1 MKSELIFVG
10 NPDQSVLNQAKNK
23 LEEIGAEVVSC
34 VNIENDP
41 IMLKKAL
48 KTATQRSQLVV
59 IVGGVGFSD
68 SDMTVKTVSEAIG
81 VDTACDQ
88 KVLANIAEHFATK
101 GESLP
106 DGAFRGAVLPV
117 GANAFYGKKGSVGY
131 FLTQGEQTIVM
142 LPSDEEVFED
152 MMEKEVKPIIQSMEG
167 KATSV
172 RTFFAA
178 DVPDTLI
185 DELMADIASEKGIAL
200 SVENKDGEFKFVLT
214 ASADSEEDARLK
226 ALAVAVKV
234 RSALGDAIYTE
245 EEKGI
250 EQVVVDLLKEQG
262 KTVATAE
269 SCTAGLLSKRL
280 TDVNGSSD
288 VFSMGIAAYSADIK
302 AKVLGVPKEIIDEKG
317 TVSREVAESMATN
330 VRRLSGCTY
339 GIGITGVAGESYED
353 KPSGLVYV
361 SLCDGDKLWTKEL
374 KVNVDVEDARTAVRN
389 TSATVALDMLRRTLL
404 GIGEAVA
411 VGSIIFDD
419 DSKKE
424 KPATTHFGLSFV
436 ESAVKSA
443 DETGLVDDG
452 IILPADEIHLSYE
465 QVDAAMFIRPETEE
479 PEQLDFNFEL
489 DGDDTIEEAEE
500 VVAPVVFEQTIVEEP
515 QTEIMD
521 EDFVLKEDAVFEEE
535 PSVNPNKENGFVKA
549 VKNFIPWKGDN
560 LSKVLT
566 KILFAAI
573 IVSLV
578 VSSCYVGDFMVKYFQ
593 NKSIVDDARDKYDR
607 NDDSVNDQT
616 GVFNRYELL
625 LQQNSEC
632 VGWITVPNT
641 NVDNPI
647 YQTVNNDFYLDHNG
661 IKEKSVYGA
670 IFADYRDIISRAG
683 NSKNITLYGHHM
695 KDGSMFAQL
704 HRYKTISFYKEN
716 PVITFDTIYGTGG
729 QYKVFACMITN
740 ADNMDDNGYFFDF
753 AAPSFRS
760 DADFMSWIEQIR
772 RRSLYNTAVD
782 VNANDQI
789 LTLSTCT
796 YEVKGTDLLCVVV
809 ARKVRDGESV
819 AVNTGDVTTN
829 SKIIYPQAWYDH
841 FKGVKPTYA
850 DGLYTWVS
858 GDYDR
863 EDVNAPGSIAPESVV
878 SDITSNNTSS
888 NASSEEPVSSQAPT
902 SSEAPVSSTAPSQQ
916 MPTPTNPFTSSAEM
930 QAPTPIAPLPT
941 PIG

>member
-1 MKSELIFVG
+1 MKAEIIFVG
-10 NPDQSVLNQAKNK
+10 NSNETALNKAKNK
-23 LEEIGAEVVSC
+23 IEGMGAEVVGC
-34 VNIENDP
+34 TNIENDTV
-41 IMLKKAL
+41 MLKKAL
-48 KTATQRSQLVV
+48 KTAISRSQLAV
-59 IVGGVGFSD
+59 IVGGVGFNAD
-68 SDMTVKTVSEAIG
+68 DLTVKTVSEAVG

-88 KVLANIAEHFATK
+88 NVLANIAEHFANK
-101 GESLP
+101 GEMLP

-117 GANAFYGKKGSVGY
+117 GANVFYSENGSVGCS
-131 FLTQGEQTIVM
+131 LTQGEQTIVM
-142 LPSDEEVFED
+142 LPSDEEVFD
-152 MMEKEVKPIIQSMEG
+152 TMMEKDVTPIVKSMKGE
-167 KATSV
+167 AISE

-185 DELMADIASEKGIAL
+185 DELKADISEENGVTL
-200 SVENKDGEFKFVLT
+200 SVDNKDGEVKFVLT
-214 ASADSEEDARLK
+214 ATGNSEEDARLK

-234 RSALGDAIYTE
+234 RSALGDTIYTE
-245 EEKGI
+245 EENGI

-302 AKVLGVPKEIIDEKG
+302 AKVLGVPKDIIDEKG

-361 SLCDGDKLWTKEL
+361 SLCDGDNLWTKEL
-374 KVNVDVEDARTAVRN
+374 NVDVEVEDARTTVRN
-389 TSATVALDMLRRTLL
+389 TSATIALDMLRRTLL
-404 GIGEAVA
+404 GIGESVSKGGM
-411 VGSIIFDD
+411 VFDAT
-419 DSKKE
+419 SKEE
-424 KPATTHFGLSFV
+424 KPATVSGLSFV
-436 ESAVKSA
+436 GGAVKTA
-443 DETGLVDDG
+443 DTAGVVDDG

-465 QVDAAMFIRPETEE
+465 QVDAAMFIKAAEE
-479 PEQLDFNFEL
+479 KPEQIDFGFEL
-489 DGDDTIEEAEE
+489 NSDDTIEEEEE
-500 VVAPVVFEQTIVEEP
+500 VAAPVVFEQPIVEAS

-535 PSVNPNKENGFVKA
+535 IPQDNSKKENGFVKA
-549 VKNFIPWKGDN
+549 IKNFIPWKGDN
-560 LSKVLT
+560 LSKILT
-566 KILFAAI
+566 KLLFVAI

-593 NKSIVDDARDKYDR
+593 NKSIVEDARDKYDR
-607 NDDSVNDQT
+607 NDDGVNDQT

-625 LQQNSEC
+625 LQQNPDC

-641 NVDNPI
+641 NVDNPV
-647 YQTVNNDFYLDHNG
+647 YQTGDNDFYLEHNG

-670 IFADYRDIISRAG
+670 VFADYRDIISRAG
-683 NSKNITLYGHHM
+683 NTKNVTLYGHHM

-704 HRYKTISFYKEN
+704 HRYKNISFYKEN

-729 QYKVFACMITN
+729 EYKVFACMITN

-796 YEVKGTDLLCVVV
+796 YEVKDTDLLCVVV
-809 ARKVRDGESV
+809 ARKVREGESV

-841 FKGVKPTYA
+841 FNGVKPTYA

-878 SDITSNNTSS
+878 SDITSS

-902 SSEAPVSSTAPSQQ
+902 SSEEPVSSTAPSQQ
-916 MPTPTNPFTSSAEM
+916 LPTPTNPLTSSTEVE
-930 QAPTPIAPLPT
+930 APAPIAPLPT

>member
-1 MKSELIFVG
+1 VF
-10 NPDQSVLNQAKNK
+10 D
-23 LEEIGAEVVSC
+23 
-34 VNIENDP
+34 
-41 IMLKKAL
+41 
-48 KTATQRSQLVV
+48 
-59 IVGGVGFSD
+59 
-68 SDMTVKTVSEAIG
+68 
-81 VDTACDQ
+81 
-88 KVLANIAEHFATK
+88 
-101 GESLP
+101 GE
-106 DGAFRGAVLPV
+106 
-117 GANAFYGKKGSVGY
+117 KWSVGCA
-131 FLTQGEQTIVM
+131 LTQGEQCIVM
-142 LPSDEEVFED
+142 LPSDDEVFTA
-152 MMEKEVKPIIQSMEG
+152 MIEKDVMPILQSMQG
-167 KATSV
+167 KASSV
-172 RTFFAA
+172 RTFFAVDVTDAAISELKA
-178 DVPDTLI
+178 DLD
-185 DELMADIASEKGIAL
+185 SEKDIML
-200 SVENKDGEFKFVLT
+200 SVNNKDGEVKITLT
-214 ASADSEEDARLK
+214 ATADSEEEARLK
-226 ALAVAVKV
+226 SLAVTVKV

-250 EQVVVDLLKEQG
+250 EQIVVEMLREQG
-262 KTVATAE
+262 KSVATAE

-302 AKVLGVPKEIIDEKG
+302 AKVLGVPKDIIDKKG
-317 TVSREVAESMATN
+317 TVSREVAESMAVN
-330 VRRLSGCTY
+330 VRRLSGCTF

-361 SLCDGDKLWTKEL
+361 SLCDGDNLWTKEL
-374 KVNVDVEDARTAVRN
+374 KVDVNVEDARTAVRN
-389 TSATVALDMLRRTLL
+389 TAATIALDMLRRTLL
-404 GIGEAVA
+404 GIGEAVSMGGI
-411 VGSIIFDD
+411 VFEGD
-419 DSKKE
+419 E
-424 KPATTHFGLSFV
+424 KDENPAPTVSGLSFV
-436 ESAVKSA
+436 KGAVKSA
-443 DETGLVDDG
+443 EDAGLVDDG
-452 IILPADEIHLSYE
+452 IILPADEIHLSYA
-465 QVDAAMFIRPETEE
+465 QVDEAMFIKAQEEE
-479 PEQLDFNFEL
+479 PEQLDFDFEL
-489 DGDDTIEEAEE
+489 NGDSSAEDFVEEAEE
-500 VVAPVVFEQTIVEEP
+500 EPVAVAFVDEPAAEEP

-535 PSVNPNKENGFVKA
+535 IPQEKAKKENGFVKA
-549 VKNFIPWKGDN
+549 IKNFIPWKGDN
-560 LSKVLT
+560 LSKILT
-566 KILFAAI
+566 KVLFAAI

-607 NDDSVNDQT
+607 NDNSIDDET

-625 LQQNSEC
+625 LQQNPDC

-641 NVDNPI
+641 NVDNPV
-647 YQTVNNDFYLDHNG
+647 YQTGDNDFYLDHNG

-670 IFADYRDIISRAG
+670 VFADYRDIISRAG
-683 NSKNITLYGHHM
+683 NTKNVTLYGHHM

-704 HRYKTISFYKEN
+704 HRYKNISFYKEN

-760 DADFMSWIEQIR
+760 DADFMSWVEQIR

-796 YEVKGTDLLCVVV
+796 YEIKGTDLLCVVV

-841 FKGVKPTYA
+841 FNGVKPTYA

-878 SDITSNNTSS
+878 SDITSSDTSS
-888 NASSEEPVSSQAPT
+888 EATSSDT
-902 SSEAPVSSTAPSQQ
+902 SSEAPVSSAAPSEQL
-916 MPTPTNPFTSSAEM
+916 PTPTNPFTSSTEV
-930 QAPTPIAPLPT
+930 QAPAPIAPLPT

>member
-1 MKSELIFVG
+1 
-10 NPDQSVLNQAKNK
+10 
-23 LEEIGAEVVSC
+23 
-34 VNIENDP
+34 
-41 IMLKKAL
+41 
-48 KTATQRSQLVV
+48 
-59 IVGGVGFSD
+59 
-68 SDMTVKTVSEAIG
+68 
-81 VDTACDQ
+81 
-88 KVLANIAEHFATK
+88 
-101 GESLP
+101 
-106 DGAFRGAVLPV
+106 
-117 GANAFYGKKGSVGY
+117 
-131 FLTQGEQTIVM
+131 
-142 LPSDEEVFED
+142 
-152 MMEKEVKPIIQSMEG
+152 
-167 KATSV
+167 
-172 RTFFAA
+172 
-178 DVPDTLI
+178 
-185 DELMADIASEKGIAL
+185 
-200 SVENKDGEFKFVLT
+200 
-214 ASADSEEDARLK
+214 
-226 ALAVAVKV
+226 
-234 RSALGDAIYTE
+234 
-245 EEKGI
+245 
-250 EQVVVDLLKEQG
+250 
-262 KTVATAE
+262 
-269 SCTAGLLSKRL
+269 
-280 TDVNGSSD
+280 
-288 VFSMGIAAYSADIK
+288 
-302 AKVLGVPKEIIDEKG
+302 
-317 TVSREVAESMATN
+317 
-330 VRRLSGCTY
+330 
-339 GIGITGVAGESYED
+339 
-353 KPSGLVYV
+353 
-361 SLCDGDKLWTKEL
+361 
-374 KVNVDVEDARTAVRN
+374 
-389 TSATVALDMLRRTLL
+389 
-404 GIGEAVA
+404 
-411 VGSIIFDD
+411 
-419 DSKKE
+419 
-424 KPATTHFGLSFV
+424 
-436 ESAVKSA
+436 
-443 DETGLVDDG
+443 
-452 IILPADEIHLSYE
+452 
-465 QVDAAMFIRPETEE
+465 
-479 PEQLDFNFEL
+479 
-489 DGDDTIEEAEE
+489 
-500 VVAPVVFEQTIVEEP
+500 
-515 QTEIMD
+515 MD

-535 PSVNPNKENGFVKA
+535 PSVNTKKENGFVKA

-560 LSKVLT
+560 LSKILT
-566 KILFAAI
+566 KLLFAAI

-625 LQQNSEC
+625 LQQNTDC

-796 YEVKGTDLLCVVV
+796 YEVKDADLLCVVV

-878 SDITSNNTSS
+878 SEPTSSNTSS
-888 NASSEEPVSSQAPT
+888 EAPVSSQAPT
-902 SSEAPVSSTAPSQQ
+902 SSEAPASSTAPSQQ
-916 MPTPTNPFTSSAEM
+916 LPTPTNPFTSSAEM

>member
-1 MKSELIFVG
+1 M
-10 NPDQSVLNQAKNK
+10 NPIPQSA
-23 LEEIGAEVVSC
+23 
-34 VNIENDP
+34 
-41 IMLKKAL
+41 
-48 KTATQRSQLVV
+48 
-59 IVGGVGFSD
+59 
-68 SDMTVKTVSEAIG
+68 
-81 VDTACDQ
+81 
-88 KVLANIAEHFATK
+88 
-101 GESLP
+101 
-106 DGAFRGAVLPV
+106 
-117 GANAFYGKKGSVGY
+117 
-131 FLTQGEQTIVM
+131 
-142 LPSDEEVFED
+142 
-152 MMEKEVKPIIQSMEG
+152 EG
-167 KATSV
+167 KAKSV
-172 RTFFAA
+172 RTFYAA
-178 DVPDTLI
+178 DVADALVE
-185 DELMADIASEKGIAL
+185 ELKADIASEKGIAL

-214 ASADSEEDARLK
+214 AYAESEEEARLK
-226 ALAVAVKV
+226 ALAVSVRV

-302 AKVLGVPKEIIDEKG
+302 SKVLGVPKEIIDEKG

-330 VRRLSGCTY
+330 VRRISDCTY

-374 KVNVDVEDARTAVRN
+374 NVDVDVEDARTAVRN

-411 VGSIIFDD
+411 VGAIVFDD
-419 DSKKE
+419 DSKKK
-424 KPATTHFGLSFV
+424 KPATTLSGLSFV

-489 DGDDTIEEAEE
+489 DGDEEVQEFKISAAAPIIVEEAVAEE
-500 VVAPVVFEQTIVEEP
+500 VAKPIVEEP
-515 QTEIMD
+515 VATVSNTEIMD

-535 PSVNPNKENGFVKA
+535 SSVNTKKENGFVKA

-566 KILFAAI
+566 KVLFAAI

-625 LQQNSEC
+625 LQQNTDC

-647 YQTVNNDFYLDHNG
+647 YQTGNNDFYLDHNG

-796 YEVKGTDLLCVVV
+796 YEIKDTNLLCVVV

-829 SKIIYPQAWYDH
+829 NKIIYPQAWYDH

-878 SDITSNNTSS
+878 SEPTSSNTSS
-888 NASSEEPVSSQAPT
+888 EAPVSSQAPT
-902 SSEAPVSSTAPSQQ
+902 SSEAPSSTAPSQQ
-916 MPTPTNPFTSSAEM
+916 LPTPTNPFTSSAEM

>member
-1 MKSELIFVG
+1 MKAEIIFVG
-10 NPDQSVLNQAKNK
+10 NPNESALNQAKIK
-23 LEEIGAEVVSC
+23 IEGMGAEVVGC
-34 VNIENDP
+34 ANIENDTVT
-41 IMLKKAL
+41 LKKAL
-48 KTATQRSQLVV
+48 KTATDRSQLTV
-59 IVGGVGFSD
+59 IIGGVGFKAD
-68 SDMTVKTVSEAIG
+68 DLTVKTVSEAVG
-81 VDTACDQ
+81 VDTVCDQ
-88 KVLANIAEHFATK
+88 NVLSNIAEHFATK
-101 GESLP
+101 GENLP

-117 GANAFYGKKGSVGY
+117 GAKVFYGENGSVGCA
-131 FLTQGEQTIVM
+131 LTQGEQCIVM
-142 LPSDEEVFED
+142 LPSDEDTFGAMINKDV
-152 MMEKEVKPIIQSMEG
+152 MPIVQSMRG
-167 KATSV
+167 KASSV
-172 RTFFAA
+172 RTFFAV
-178 DVPDTLI
+178 DVNDAVI
-185 DELMADIASEKGIAL
+185 SELKSDLACEKGIML
-200 SVENKDGEFKFVLT
+200 SVTNNDGEAKIVLT
-214 ASADSEEDARLK
+214 ATADSEDEARLK
-226 ALAVAVKV
+226 ALAVTVRV

-250 EQVVVDLLKEQG
+250 EQIVVEMLREQG
-262 KTVATAE
+262 KSVATAE

-302 AKVLGVPKEIIDEKG
+302 AKVLGVSRDVIEQKG
-317 TVSREVAESMATN
+317 TVSREVAESMAIN
-330 VRRLSGCTY
+330 VRRLSGCTF

-361 SLCDGDKLWTKEL
+361 SLCDGDNLWTKEL
-374 KVNVDVEDARTAVRN
+374 NVDVNVEDARTTVRN
-389 TSATVALDMLRRTLL
+389 TSATIALDMLRRTLL

-411 VGSIIFDD
+411 IGGIAFDGA
-419 DSKKE
+419 E
-424 KPATTHFGLSFV
+424 KDEKTAPAVSGLSFV
-436 ESAVKSA
+436 EGAVKSA
-443 DETGLVDDG
+443 DEIGFVDDG

-465 QVDAAMFIRPETEE
+465 QVDEAMFIKAQEEE
-479 PEQLDFNFEL
+479 PEQLNFDFEL
-489 DGDDTIEEAEE
+489 NGDDSVEEFVIETAKE
-500 VVAPVVFEQTIVEEP
+500 PVVIDEPVFEAP
-515 QTEIMD
+515 KAEIMD

-535 PSVNPNKENGFVKA
+535 IPQENTKKENIFVKA
-549 VKNFIPWKGDN
+549 IKNFIPWKGDS
-560 LSKVLT
+560 LSKILT
-566 KILFAAI
+566 KVLFAAI

-578 VSSCYVGDFMVKYFQ
+578 VSSCYVGDFMLKYFQ
-593 NKSIVDDARDKYDR
+593 NKSVVEDARDKYDR
-607 NDDSVNDQT
+607 NDNSVDNET

-625 LQQNSEC
+625 LQQNPDC

-647 YQTVNNDFYLDHNG
+647 YQTDNNDFYLNHNG

-683 NSKNITLYGHHM
+683 NSKNVTLYGHHM

-704 HRYKTISFYKEN
+704 HRYKNISFYKEN

-740 ADNMDDNGYFFDF
+740 ANNMDDNGYFFDF
-753 AAPSFRS
+753 ATPSFRS
-760 DADFMSWIEQIR
+760 DVDFMSWIEQIR

-796 YEVKGTDLLCVVV
+796 YEIKDTDLLCVVI
-809 ARKVRDGESV
+809 ARKVREGESV

-829 SKIIYPQAWYDH
+829 NKIIYPQAWYDH
-841 FKGVKPTYA
+841 FNGVKPTYA

-878 SDITSNNTSS
+878 SDITSSDVSSDVSS
-888 NASSEEPVSSQAPT
+888 NVSSG
-902 SSEAPVSSTAPSQQ
+902 EAPVSSTAPSQQ
-916 MPTPTNPFTSSAEM
+916 LPTPTNPLTSSTEVL
-930 QAPTPIAPLPT
+930 APTPVAPLPT